1 MKKTELKLQLYGRK
15 ILRQR
20 VKEVKEI
27 TPEVRE
33 YLEGMLKL
41 MRKEGGI
48 GLAANQAGIDLRLVV
63 IETKDKIWK
72 IINPQI
78 RKKRG
83 SIVFEEGCLSFP
95 GLSLKIKRAKEVW
108 VDFLDVDGNKVSV
121 KAEGILAVAFQHE
134 VDHLDGIL
142 FIDHIPY
149 LERLKISPWLLEI
162 KRKSAES

>member
-1 MKKTELKLQLYGRK
+1 
-15 ILRQR
+15 
-20 VKEVKEI
+20 
-27 TPEVRE
+27 
-33 YLEGMLKL
+33 

-121 KAEGILAVAFQHE
+121 KAEDILAVAFQHE

-142 FIDHIPY
+142 FIDHISY

>member
-1 MKKTELKLQLYGRK
+1 MKKTELKLQLYGK
-15 ILRQR
+15 EILRQR

-63 IETKDKIWK
+63 IETQDKVWK

-95 GLSLKIKRAKEVW
+95 GLNLKIKRAKEVW

-121 KAEGILAVAFQHE
+121 KAEDILAVAFQHE

-142 FIDHIPY
+142 FIDHISY

>member
-1 MKKTELKLQLYGRK
+1 MKKTELKLQLYGKK

-63 IETKDKIWK
+63 IETQDKVWK

-78 RKKRG
+78 RRKKG

-121 KAEGILAVAFQHE
+121 KAEDILAVAFQHE

>member
-1 MKKTELKLQLYGRK
+1 MKKTELKLQLYGKK

-63 IETKDKIWK
+63 IETQDKVWK

-95 GLSLKIKRAKEVW
+95 GLNLKIKRAKEVW

-121 KAEGILAVAFQHE
+121 KAEDILAVAFQHE

-142 FIDHIPY
+142 FIDHISY